1 MYQSWS
7 GKSTFVAALLFLSGF
22 CFVHAQDLLDMSIEE
37 LMKVKITTSSKT
49 EQAQWQA
56 SARTIVVS
64 EETIRQRGYQDLMD
78 LLRDLP
84 QFQVQSQFGHW
95 TKGGIV
101 NLRGHRSGDS
111 GNNKFLILI
120 DGLKVS
126 DDAEEGLYMGLNSLP
141 LDFIKQVEVVY
152 GPNSTLYGR
161 DAYAGMINLIT
172 RQTPFV
178 KGGVSYGTYNSR
190 RFYAGTLQQLGSDFQ
205 MKLYYSRY
213 QSNEQDPT
221 HKSVSYRQR
230 TVYPQDPYTKRFY
243 RASDNANLYFSLT
256 AGGFTA
262 LYNVYEI
269 CGSETYGGNPNYYVS
284 EYSTQARQYNHLIAF
299 SYKGDWGSKFS
310 YELLARMK
318 RYEFDPQTANLYT
331 ADAFRGL
338 ITNPADA
345 STTIDPFYAYGGR
358 KYYYFRT
365 KAYRGGVKTI
375 YRITPSFT
383 LVSGADLNMVLG
395 VPVTSEGKG
404 GKPISSER
412 QRKPLEH
419 TFNTKSIFSELD
431 MDLGRGFYA
440 SAGARWDINSNY
452 NNTLMP
458 RLGLIYKN
466 RQHVFKFLYAQ
477 GYLAPSISQNE
488 LESITTFSW
497 IQPNPDLEP
506 EQVTDYELNW
516 TARLGNLRISAGVFY
531 NYLND
536 GILESVQTGDSASV
550 QVSNETYLVPV
561 LKSKNG
567 VHGYRSGLTVELEA
581 PLYKNLYLKTAYS
594 YSTGKDRADH
604 TTVDLSKNLVSTH
617 TLYSSLHF
625 QKQKFSCYLS
635 GFWASARKIK
645 SEHTGTDYEMLVDA
659 DGYDYFPAVFLAD
672 VNMRVQNIYPGL
684 SVYFTVRNIFNKKY
698 YGQTINAQWGSPK
711 VLQDLRRLT
720 LGLELDI

>member
-1 MYQSWS
+1 MHISWS
-7 GKSTFVAALLFLSGF
+7 GKNTFVAALLFLSGF
-22 CFVHAQDLLDMSIEE
+22 CVVNAQDLLNMSIEE
-37 LMKVKITTSSKT
+37 LMNVKITTSSKT

-56 SARTIVVS
+56 SAKTIVIS

-161 DAYAGMINLIT
+161 DAYTGMINLIT

-178 KGGVSYGTYNSR
+178 KSGVSYGTYNSR
-190 RFYAGTLQQLGSDFQ
+190 RFYAGTLQQFGQGLQ
-205 MKLYYSRY
+205 LKLYYSRY

-221 HKSVSYRQR
+221 GNSVSFTNR
-230 TVYPQDPYTKRFY
+230 TVFPAAPYTKRFY
-243 RASDNANLYFSLT
+243 RASDNSNLYFSLT
-256 AGGFTA
+256 AGHFTA
-262 LYNVYEI
+262 LYNLYEI

-284 EYSTQARQYNHLIAF
+284 EYSTQARQFNHIIAF
-299 SYKGDWGSKFS
+299 SYKGDLGTKFS
-310 YELLARMK
+310 YELLARLK

-331 ADAFRGL
+331 DDAFRGP
-338 ITNPADA
+338 ITNPADS
-345 STTIDPFYAYGGR
+345 STIIDPFYAYGGR

-365 KAYRGGVKTI
+365 RAYRGGVKTI

-383 LVSGADLNMVLG
+383 LVSGADLNLVHG
-395 VPVTSEGKG
+395 IPVTSEGKG

-419 TFNTKSIFSELD
+419 TFDTKSIFSELD
-431 MDLGRGFYA
+431 MELGRGFYA

-452 NNTLMP
+452 ANTLMP
-458 RLGLIYKN
+458 RLGLIYKTDN
-466 RQHVFKFLYAQ
+466 HLLKAMYAQ
-477 GYLAPSISQNE
+477 GYLAPSISQND

-506 EQVTDYELNW
+506 ERVTDYELNW
-516 TARLGNLRISAGVFY
+516 TARLGNLRLSAGVFY
-531 NYLND
+531 NSIDD
-536 GILESVQTGDSASV
+536 GILESVQTGDSAYV
-550 QVSNETYLVPV
+550 QISNETFLVPI
-561 LKSKNG
+561 LKSRNG
-567 VHGYRSGLTVELEA
+567 VHGYRSGSIIELET
-581 PLYKNLYLKTAYS
+581 PLYKNLSLKTAYS
-594 YSTGKDRADH
+594 YILGADNTDH
-604 TTVDLSKNLVSTH
+604 TVDLSKNLVSTH
-617 TLYSSLHF
+617 TLYTSLHF
-625 QKQKFSCYLS
+625 QRQKFSCYLS
-635 GFWASARKIK
+635 GYWASARKIK
-645 SEHTGTDYEMLVDA
+645 SQHAGTDYEMLVDA
-659 DGYDYFPAVFLAD
+659 DGYDYFPAFFLAD
-672 VNMRVQNIYPGL
+672 MNLRVQEIYPGL
-684 SVYFTVRNIFNKKY
+684 SVYFTVRNIFNKTY

-711 VLQDLRRLT
+711 VLQDLRRMT
-720 LGLELDI
+720 LGIELDI